1 MFLEPGQLCWQKRDL
16 FYRRRCP
23 VGLPPTYVMVSLQL
37 EFSHPSS
44 VYGASTMYRAS
55 RCMGC
60 ISEKSGRCWLHA
72 ADILVV
78 DVGGADA
85 TSIREPQPRLGTQKP
100 DTIPTHSGG
109 SGRSRCTLAVI
120 KLS

>member
-1 MFLEPGQLCWQKRDL
+1 MC
-16 FYRRRCP
+16 
-23 VGLPPTYVMVSLQL
+23 
-37 EFSHPSS
+37 
-44 VYGASTMYRAS
+44 RAS

-85 TSIREPQPRLGTQKP
+85 TSLHEPQPRLGTRSQTP
-100 DTIPTHSGG
+100 SPTHSGG

-120 KLS
+120 KLSRTPEPEQEYPGT